1 VEVFA
6 YVVSP
11 RTIEQL
17 KSLWPAVKIVPN
29 FILKPYLKNTPCF
42 KLAHIPKA
50 RSNHG
55 KDIEGYIIACPFFAP
70 QTKELDEGFIRAK
83 IMASSQVAS
92 QLQAGILG
100 LDGYTARL
108 VEKNINLLRHLKISV
123 TTGSTLTAWSVIEA
137 IYRTCK
143 SKNISLLESTLAV
156 IGATGSV
163 GSLCARKLAEYV
175 PKIILNGEYSDKLT
189 RLKESIQHLNPIE
202 VLIEEDVHKMLK
214 DADIVVNANDLPGTA
229 LNPEEFKPKA
239 IVCDVSLSRNIISKA
254 HQRQD
259 ITVIE
264 AGLIKFPYPMALR
277 INWGLPKD
285 IIPASLAE
293 TMLLAFEERLVSY
306 SLGDNINLDK
316 LEEIANIA
324 VRHGLEVWVPGAPV
338 L

>member
-1 VEVFA
+1 MEVFA

-50 RSNHG
+50 RSSRG
-55 KDIEGYIIACPFFAP
+55 EEIQGYIIACPFLTQ

-83 IMASSQVAS
+83 IMVSSKIAE
-92 QLQAGILG
+92 QLGAGILG
-100 LDGYTARL
+100 LSEYTSRL
-108 VEKNINLLRHLKISV
+108 AEKNIDLFRYLKISV

-137 IYRTCK
+137 IYRTSK

-202 VLIEEDVHKMLK
+202 VLIEEDAHKMLK
-214 DADIVVNANDLPGTA
+214 DADIVVNANHLPGIA
-229 LNPEEFKPKA
+229 LNLEEFKPKA
-239 IVCDVSLSRNIISKA
+239 IVCDVSLNRSMVSKA

-264 AGLIKFPYPMALR
+264 AGLIKLPCPTDLR
-277 INWGLPKD
+277 INLDLPKD
-285 IIPASLAE
+285 VIPASLAE

-306 SLGDNINLDK
+306 SLGENINLDK

-324 VRHGLEVWVPGAPV
+324 VRHGLEVWVPQAPV
-338 L
+338 M

>member
-1 VEVFA
+1 MKTFA

-29 FILKPYLKNTPCF
+29 FILKASLKKISAF
-42 KLAHIPKA
+42 KVIHIQKLLSS
-50 RSNHG
+50 RG
-55 KDIEGYIIACPFFAP
+55 EEIQGYIIACPFFTP

-83 IMASSQVAS
+83 IMASSKIAE
-92 QLQAGILG
+92 QLGAGILG
-100 LDGYTARL
+100 LSEYTSGLA
-108 VEKNINLLRHLKISV
+108 EKNIDLFRYLKISV
-123 TTGSTLTAWSVIEA
+123 TTGSTLIAWSVIEA

-143 SKNISLLESTLAV
+143 SKKISLLESTLAV
-156 IGATGSV
+156 IGATGAV

-175 PKIILNGEYSDKLT
+175 PKIIINGEYSDKLT
-189 RLKESIQHLNPIE
+189 RLKETIQHLNPVE
-202 VLIEEDVHKMLK
+202 VLIEEDAHKILK
-214 DADIVVNANDLPGTA
+214 DADIVVNTSNLPGTA
-229 LNPEEFKPKA
+229 LNLEEFKPKA
-239 IVCDVSLSRNIISKA
+239 IVCDVSLNRNIVTKA
-254 HQRQD
+254 SQRQD

-264 AGLIKFPYPMALR
+264 AGLIKFPYPIALR
-277 INWGLPKD
+277 INLGLPKD

-338 L
+338 R